1 MSRHCLT
8 RFWSIAVML
17 TCTVPARAA
26 ETDQMIAHVRSVF
39 KQFSP
44 SDLERRQTL
53 ILIRRLGD
61 KRFAVRE
68 AAMNQLLLQ
77 PVLPIAELEQ
87 VVAGSDAERRAR
99 AALILERRAH
109 DHGQQ
114 FFFFAFHAISQ
125 YYLKGLA
132 ADVIDATVHIRD
144 DSVWNTV
151 TAALTATAES
161 DDVDLLRG
169 AIADPRPRMRIA
181 AARALLALLHED
193 AIADLLP
200 LLEDEDMHVRLEVA
214 RALADLGERAAL
226 ETLVELLDAPQLRIR
241 WHAIQTLRGVSRRKF
256 DYSPAHEEEQRR
268 DGIAQWRKWL
278 ESEGQTAKL
287 YFPVQ
292 VAAEQL
298 LFNGKDMDNWVFFVD
313 NAVVDPDKTDEFWS
327 ADDGVLTFEPF
338 YGYART
344 REEYLNYRLSLEY
357 RWPEGSTTGDGGI
370 HIFQTGPD
378 SVRPTCLEV
387 QTHCGNA
394 GDFYRIGS
402 FQVAAGG
409 ELRTGVRSR
418 LQESSEKPIGQWNKL
433 VIQVTS
439 GVATVHVNDVL
450 QNKATGCP
458 QDPGA
463 IAFRV
468 ERYSFDVRDLTL
480 LPLD

>member
-1 MSRHCLT
+1 
-8 RFWSIAVML
+8 
-17 TCTVPARAA
+17 
-26 ETDQMIAHVRSVF
+26 MIAHVRSVF

-114 FFFFAFHAISQ
+114 FLRSAFHAISQ

-200 LLEDEDMHVRLEVA
+200 LLEDEDMHVRLE
-214 RALADLGERAAL
+214 AA
-226 ETLVELLDAPQLRIR
+226 TCC
-241 WHAIQTLRGVSRRKF
+241 SR
-256 DYSPAHEEEQRR
+256 PCQR
-268 DGIAQWRKWL
+268 
-278 ESEGQTAKL
+278 
-287 YFPVQ
+287 
-292 VAAEQL
+292 
-298 LFNGKDMDNWVFFVD
+298 
-313 NAVVDPDKTDEFWS
+313 
-327 ADDGVLTFEPF
+327 
-338 YGYART
+338 
-344 REEYLNYRLSLEY
+344 
-357 RWPEGSTTGDGGI
+357 
-370 HIFQTGPD
+370 
-378 SVRPTCLEV
+378 
-387 QTHCGNA
+387 
-394 GDFYRIGS
+394 
-402 FQVAAGG
+402 
-409 ELRTGVRSR
+409 
-418 LQESSEKPIGQWNKL
+418 
-433 VIQVTS
+433 
-439 GVATVHVNDVL
+439 
-450 QNKATGCP
+450 
-458 QDPGA
+458 
-463 IAFRV
+463 
-468 ERYSFDVRDLTL
+468 
-480 LPLD
+480 